1 MPVAYSLR
9 GVVELVVETNN
20 MSAKML
26 ELWPGFKVK
35 GLLAA
40 KDPCRRAGAKARNL
54 RVRRLVQVQRLL

>member
-26 ELWPGFKVK
+26 ELWPGFGSKAFWQQKALVGWQSENCHVK
-35 GLLAA
+35 QGL
-40 KDPCRRAGAKARNL
+40 
-54 RVRRLVQVQRLL
+54 VRL